1 MLLEGWKVL
10 VMMAERQSGVSLEWY
25 WYHVMNRC
33 LEKRCYC
40 VVFMFSFIFLFSFFY
55 ITITTISHVE

>member
-33 LEKRCYC
+33 LEKRYYC
-40 VVFMFSFIFLFSFFY
+40 VVFMFSFIFQWFFFSVI
-55 ITITTISHVE
+55 ITIISHVE